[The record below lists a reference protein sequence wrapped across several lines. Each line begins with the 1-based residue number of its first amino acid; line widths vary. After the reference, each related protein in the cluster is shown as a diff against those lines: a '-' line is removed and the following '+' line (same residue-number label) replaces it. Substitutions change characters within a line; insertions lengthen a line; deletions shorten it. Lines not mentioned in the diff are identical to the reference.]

1 MASDYQEIKQKTIG
15 LKYAINGLVFAF
27 KNEINMRVHVLFTVS
42 VIILGFIFHVSL
54 TEWVLLFL
62 TFGLV
67 LSSEVFNTAVEMLL
81 DYLAPEWH
89 PKVGI
94 IKDLTA
100 GGVLVASGI
109 ALVIGS
115 IIFIP
120 KLLALF
126 L

>member
-1 MASDYQEIKQKTIG
+1 
-15 LKYAINGLVFAF
+15 
-27 KNEINMRVHVLFTVS
+27 MRVHVLLTVI
-42 VIILGFIFHVSL
+42 VIILGFVFQVSF

-100 GGVLVASGI
+100 GGVLVASSI

-120 KLLALF
+120 KLLAVF
-126 L
+126 F

>member
-42 VIILGFIFHVSL
+42 VIILGFVFHVSL

-109 ALVIGS
+109 ALVIGL

>member
-42 VIILGFIFHVSL
+42 VIILGFVFHVSL

-120 KLLALF
+120 KLFALF

>member
-15 LKYAINGLVFAF
+15 LKYAINGLIFAF
-27 KNEINMRVHVLFTVS
+27 KNEINMRVHVLVTII
-42 VIILGFIFHVSL
+42 VIMLGFFFQVSF

-89 PKVGI
+89 PKAGI

-100 GGVLVASGI
+100 GGVLIASSI
-109 ALVIGS
+109 ALIIGA

-120 KLLALF
+120 KIITWMM
-126 L
+126 

>member
-42 VIILGFIFHVSL
+42 VIIFGFVFHVSL